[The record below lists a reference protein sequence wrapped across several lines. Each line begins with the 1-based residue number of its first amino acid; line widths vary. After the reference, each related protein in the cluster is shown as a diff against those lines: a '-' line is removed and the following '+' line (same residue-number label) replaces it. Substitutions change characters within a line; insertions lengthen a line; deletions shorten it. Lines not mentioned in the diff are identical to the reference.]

1 MAYRWTLTNLS
12 DSSTEV
18 LSKDPIGWDE
28 GIYKITRS
36 EKYKGAFQEYTTSLK
51 FHCDGGGKQFIDNVY
66 QTEDIDGRIQIL
78 CEYDCDGSGTFDTLF
93 DSIINLA
100 SYKEDGQFTTVNI
113 ERSDLLTKLNSRDE
127 IKIDLE
133 TTTSLGGETITAPNS
148 TILPLT
154 PVEIYLE
161 SKAELTEA
169 PSVFTTETFDIQ
181 VGFTSTGFFA
191 NQFFLA
197 GAELEDFTPWF
208 NFGQL
213 AVNLNTGNVIL
224 SEVLHAN
231 STNYG
236 YPLGVDVDA
245 KFNVV
250 ITPYPRNPSMSY
262 SFTASLVMAYG
273 ANLYD
278 AQKVNIWNDT
288 FVSGVDL
295 DLSTGIINFLYSG
308 QILQLNKG
316 DKIWFYWAITNLL
329 PTASDGSPD
338 NIYFT
343 FEYFGYGGG
352 IVSEIQLSSLT
363 TFRETESNTFLVHEA
378 FNQVVDAIADSD
390 NNFESDF
397 YGRTDSDKVTY
408 AQDGF
413 GSLIAITNGLN
424 IREFT
429 GKSIFCSLKDLFD
442 TFNALHNIGLGI
454 VNNKVRVEPL
464 SYWFD
469 NTTEIISLPN
479 VNNYE
484 TRNDNTRY
492 FNNIQI
498 GYDSWETEFKGGL
511 DEPCTRHEYSTKIA
525 SAKNIYTQL
534 SRYIASSYAIE
545 LTRRKNI
552 NIIPTEDWQY
562 DNDNFIIAL
571 TRTSYGYGD
580 ALMPEIYSDSF
591 SVGSGMQALDTAYNL
606 RLTPKRMLLAHMNII
621 TAGLQLINGFVKFI
635 RGDGNTD
642 LQVAKDNV
650 GCQEDF
656 NGQVL
661 GENDDL
667 IWDESNVA
675 NIAPLWLPE
684 IYTFE
689 YPLTYTQF
697 KTIKAN
703 PYGYIS
709 FYKFANEVKK
719 GFLMNLEYNMKT
731 GLTSFTL
738 LKMYE

>member
-12 DSSTEV
+12 DNSTEV

-113 ERSDLLTKLNSRDE
+113 ERSDLLTKINSRDD
-127 IKIDLE
+127 IKVDLE
-133 TTTSLGGETITAPNS
+133 TTTSIGGEVITSPN
-148 TILPLT
+148 TTTLPLT
-154 PVEIYLE
+154 PIEILYENEWVVEDGYSSSDVMSNTFPHDQIAWFTPV
-161 SKAELTEA
+161 AEL
-169 PSVFTTETFDIQ
+169 SIDDFKET
-181 VGFTSTGFFA
+181 
-191 NQFFLA
+191 L
-197 GAELEDFTPWF
+197 P
-208 NFGQL
+208 
-213 AVNLNTGNVIL
+213 
-224 SEVLHAN
+224 
-231 STNYG
+231 
-236 YPLGVDVDA
+236 
-245 KFNVV
+245 
-250 ITPYPRNPSMSY
+250 M
-262 SFTASLVMAYG
+262 
-273 ANLYD
+273 
-278 AQKVNIWNDT
+278 
-288 FVSGVDL
+288 
-295 DLSTGIINFLYSG
+295 TGIIMYDESLNFGINSINNQITPLIKLINIGYNAPITVNWEIDFSGTWDNIQTVVGQTRDVNALQLILYKGFRTDPATTFTVVSTLYSYG
-308 QILQLNKG
+308 STSTDVTNEPFSAVNSGSFTLNVGEQLYLVWFLDMTFFSGACTVFQNFNYNRSTF
-316 DKIWFYWAITNLL
+316 KISA
-329 PTASDGSPD
+329 
-338 NIYFT
+338 
-343 FEYFGYGGG
+343 
-352 IVSEIQLSSLT
+352 T
-363 TFRETESNTFLVHEA
+363 TTYNETESKSLLVHEA

-397 YGRTDSDKVTY
+397 YGRTDSDKITY
-408 AQDGF
+408 AQDGC

-525 SAKNIYTQL
+525 SAKNTYTQL
-534 SRYIASSYAIE
+534 SKYIASSYAIE

-562 DNDNFIIAL
+562 DNDNFLIAL

-580 ALMPEIYSDSF
+580 ALMPEIYADSF

-635 RGDGNTD
+635 RGDGNTS

-656 NGQVL
+656 NGQIL

-675 NIAPLWLPE
+675 NISPLWLPE

-709 FYKFANEVKK
+709 FYKFADDIKK